1 MALKNLAVLG
11 VVAVVAMAQ
20 STPTAR
26 QLFYSP
32 AKPAA
37 AKAKPPVASAA
48 AAAPKPTKTKK
59 AVPER
64 AAVNAVAEPPAAAAA
79 TSVAYRPGTG
89 GDDPVIAIS
98 TQPLALRYS
107 LVQIAESEDDD
118 AEVSTSKVFHAGDR
132 VRIRVQSNQDGY
144 LYVVQRGSSGN
155 WEPLFPSL
163 AINDGKNRIEA
174 RASLDLPSKTQA
186 FTFNAQAGDERLFVI
201 LSRTPVND
209 VERLV
214 YRLRGEDGKKQPDPS
229 APSLMAQNVMVGNDL
244 VEQLR
249 RTNSRD
255 LVIETVGTRTG
266 SGSRKKSNLSAE
278 PENAVYVATASG
290 STVVADIQLIHQ

>member
-11 VVAVVAMAQ
+11 VMAVVAMAQ

-64 AAVNAVAEPPAAAAA
+64 AAVNAVPEPPAAAAA

-107 LVQIAESEDDD
+107 LIQIESEGDE

-155 WEPLFPSL
+155 WEPMFPSL

-186 FTFNAQAGDERLFVI
+186 FTFNAQSGDERLFVI

>member
-11 VVAVVAMAQ
+11 VMAVVAMAQ

-37 AKAKPPVASAA
+37 AKAKPPVASAV
-48 AAAPKPTKTKK
+48 PKPTKTKK
-59 AVPER
+59 AAPER

-174 RASLDLPSKTQA
+174 RASLDLPSQTQA